1 MVTELRDGVWW
12 YEASGVNAYFVAD
25 EDGVTLVDAGTP
37 FDTLTVEKAVEEAGF
52 SLRDVER
59 VLVTHYDI
67 DHVGSIAKLAID
79 APIYIGREDA
89 PFLTGE
95 KRPLPRNIKRFT
107 QFVSGPLVPEV
118 AADRV
123 HPVTDGDDIG
133 GFSAYHTPGH
143 TPGHTAYVH
152 EELAAA
158 FLGDLV
164 IERDGELH
172 PAPWFICD
180 DHTAVDR
187 SIELFAAA
195 APEFEIAAMGHGTP
209 FKRGGGDRLRG
220 LAGSR

>member
-25 EDGVTLVDAGTP
+25 GDGVTLVDAGTP
-37 FDTLTVEKAVEEAGF
+37 FDTLTVETAVEEAGF
-52 SLRDVER
+52 GLGDIER
-59 VLVTHYDI
+59 ILVTHYDI

-79 APIYIGREDA
+79 APVYIGRADA

-95 KRPLPRNIKRFT
+95 TQPFPRNIKRFT
-107 QFVSGPLVPEV
+107 QFVAGPFVPEV

-123 HPVTDGDDIG
+123 HPVADGDAIG

-152 EELAAA
+152 GDLEAA

-164 IERDGELH
+164 IERGGELR

-180 DHTAVDR
+180 DPDAVER
-187 SIELFAAA
+187 SIESFAAA
-195 APEFEIAAMGHGTP
+195 APEFEVAAMGHGIP
-209 FKRGGGDRLRG
+209 FKRGGSDRLRR